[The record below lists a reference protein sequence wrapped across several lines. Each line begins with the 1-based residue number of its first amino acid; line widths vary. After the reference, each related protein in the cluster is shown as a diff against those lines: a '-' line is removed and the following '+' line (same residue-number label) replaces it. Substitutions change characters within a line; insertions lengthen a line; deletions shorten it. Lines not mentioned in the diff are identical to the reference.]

1 MSDFMP
7 NNSEII
13 RIKSKIFDLVKKY
26 YNVRFK
32 KSEKF
37 NPGETKINYAGRMF
51 DENELISLIDSS
63 LEFWL
68 TEGNFTYQFE
78 SALANF
84 IGTKYCTV
92 ANSGSSANLLAISAL
107 TSNKLPENKQ
117 LKPGDEIL
125 TAAAGFPT
133 TIFPIIQNQA
143 KPVFVDIELDTCNID
158 VSKLN
163 SALSEKTKAVILAH
177 TLGNP
182 FDVKTVKSFCE
193 DNDLWLIE
201 DNCDALGS
209 KYDNIYTGNFGDI
222 STFSF
227 YPAHHITMGEGGAL
241 LTNNPILHKIIK
253 SFREWG
259 RDCWCPPGKDNTCK
273 KRFGWQLGTLP
284 YGYDHKYTFSELG
297 YNLKITDMQ
306 AAIGLEQLKKLPDF
320 IRARRKNHQC
330 LLNELKD
337 LENKIMLP
345 KPQKNSE
352 PSWFG
357 FLITLKGNNHITRN
371 EIIKKLEEAKIQT
384 RLLFAGNIIRQPVFD
399 EIRGNK
405 KNYRVVGELINSDK
419 AMNDS
424 FWIGVYPGMNN
435 EMLNYMALQIKK
447 LLK

>member
-1 MSDFMP
+1 MP

>member
-1 MSDFMP
+1 MP
-7 NNSEII
+7 NNSEIS
-13 RIKSKIFDLVKKY
+13 RIKNQIFDLVKKY

-37 NPGETKINYAGRMF
+37 NPGETKINYAGRIF

-68 TEGNFTYQFE
+68 TEGNFTQQFE

-84 IGTKYCTV
+84 IGPKYCTV

-143 KPVFVDIELDTCNID
+143 NPVFVDIELDTCNID

-320 IRARRKNHQC
+320 IRARRKNHQS

-337 LENKIMLP
+337 LENKIILP

-357 FLITLKGNNHITRN
+357 FLITLKGNNNITRN
-371 EIIKKLEEAKIQT
+371 EIIKKLEEAKIHT

-405 KNYRVVGELINSDK
+405 KNYRVIGELINSDK
-419 AMNDS
+419 LMNDS

>member
-1 MSDFMP
+1 MP
-7 NNSEII
+7 NSSEIEK
-13 RIKSKIFDLVKKY
+13 IKNQIFDLVGKY
-26 YNVRFK
+26 YNIKFK
-32 KSEKF
+32 KPEKF
-37 NPGETKINYAGRMF
+37 NPGQTKINYAGRIF
-51 DENELISLIDSS
+51 DEKELISLIDSS
-63 LEFWL
+63 LDFWL
-68 TEGNFTYQFE
+68 TEGNCTREFE
-78 SALANF
+78 KAFANF
-84 IGTKYCTV
+84 VGTAYCIVT
-92 ANSGSSANLLAISAL
+92 NSGSSANLLAISAL

-117 LKPGDEIL
+117 LKPGDEII
-125 TAAAGFPT
+125 TVAAGFPT

-143 KPVFVDIELDTCNID
+143 KPVFVDIELDSCNID
-158 VSKLN
+158 TTKLN
-163 SALSEKTKAVILAH
+163 DALSDNTKAVFLAH

-182 FDVKTVKSFCE
+182 FDVKSVKSFCE
-193 DNDLWLIE
+193 ENNLWLIE

-241 LTNNPILHKIIK
+241 LTNDPLLHRIIK

-284 YGYDHKYTFSELG
+284 SGYDHKYTFSELG

-320 IRARRKNHQC
+320 IRARRRNHQH
-330 LLNELKD
+330 LLNELKS
-337 LENKIMLP
+337 LENKILLP

-357 FLITLKGNNHITRN
+357 FLITLKGSNPIARN

-405 KNYRVVGELINSDK
+405 KKYRVVGELINTDK
-419 AMNDS
+419 VMNDS